1 MLKIDPDVEVV
12 YNFYNCV
19 ILKLVLLFWDM
30 SCILQKQAGHYNK
43 I

>member
-1 MLKIDPDVEVV
+1 MMLKIDPDVEVV

-19 ILKLVLLFWDM
+19 ILKLVLLFWD
-30 SCILQKQAGHYNK
+30 KQAGHYNK